1 MRQVINFAVLRSVLA
16 ASTMLATPAFAQDV
30 LQDATKPVPA
40 ESQTP
45 AAQAAPTPDA
55 APATEAAPAPAT
67 PQSDIVVTGSR
78 IISSGFTAPTPT
90 QVLSAES
97 IAKNAQPNVFTTV
110 AQLPSLQGSTGATV
124 GANGTST
131 GVQGLSAL
139 SLRGLQPIRTLTLID
154 GQRVVGANV
163 TGVADVSLFPQL
175 LIERVD
181 VVTGGASAS
190 YGSDAV
196 GGVVNFVTN
205 TRFTGFKANLQSGI
219 STYGDDGNYT
229 VQAAVGKSLFNDRLH
244 LIGSGEY
251 SHEDGIGSAGFGVG
265 SDPDG
270 SGPGGR
276 NWLVSRNLI
285 NRGITNDGGPQYLDR
300 SFTQANNT
308 ALYGLI
314 TAGPLQGTA
323 FDVNGNPR
331 QFEYGSNGVP
341 LKDANGNV
349 LGCYNGVCE
358 GGDRSGNVTNA
369 NSLKSTITRL
379 SGYGRIG
386 FDIDPDNEL
395 YTTVNVARVTTGN
408 IPNVGSA
415 QFGNLTLQCANPY
428 VPTSVQEA
436 CAANGITQFRY
447 GVDNAIFPNSISV
460 RTEREQYRFVAGAK
474 GKIQAFGG
482 DWRYDAYYQHGTGI
496 TDITV
501 RDIPLMPRY
510 NAAIQAVRAPDGSIT
525 CANPTAVASGCVP
538 LNIIGGQTP
547 SAAALAYILPG
558 NGPYQHT
565 RQTQDVASFSVSG
578 EPLQLPAGALSVAFG
593 SEYRH
598 EFYQV
603 NADPYGNGVVTSGAY
618 DAQYPSDPLLNPQG
632 GNWYAG
638 NYRDG
643 RGAYS
648 VYESFLEVNAPL
660 FNSDGVGKANLNAA
674 GRATNYSTSGTVYTW
689 KVGATWDTPVD
700 GIRFRGVTSRDIRAP
715 NLSELFA
722 APVTSNRT
730 GTTDPFNPGRTL
742 TVLQTT
748 TGNTALR
755 PEVARNT
762 EFGVILSRPSWAP
775 RLNISVDYYR
785 IKIKS
790 AIAALDAQTQIN
802 LCFAGVTFT
811 CNSFD
816 ISDPNNAS
824 VTVQPFNFA
833 SIFTDGFDIEA
844 SYQVPLSGIGLP
856 GQVSLRGL
864 ATHVKNFVSDRGLPN
879 TIPIQGAGVNL
890 GQGATPSWKVL
901 AVQDWTTDLFSM
913 TLQERW
919 ISAGVIS
926 NEYIVCQTNCPV
938 STIDHPTIDRNHL
951 DSAFYVDI
959 SASYKFTDA
968 VQGYVKVDNMFNK
981 DAATV
986 PSDIT
991 NPGLYDVVGRAFRVG
1006 MRANF

>member
-1 MRQVINFAVLRSVLA
+1 
-16 ASTMLATPAFAQDV
+16 
-30 LQDATKPVPA
+30 
-40 ESQTP
+40 
-45 AAQAAPTPDA
+45 
-55 APATEAAPAPAT
+55 
-67 PQSDIVVTGSR
+67 
-78 IISSGFTAPTPT
+78 
-90 QVLSAES
+90 
-97 IAKNAQPNVFTTV
+97 
-110 AQLPSLQGSTGATV
+110 
-124 GANGTST
+124 
-131 GVQGLSAL
+131 
-139 SLRGLQPIRTLTLID
+139 
-154 GQRVVGANV
+154 
-163 TGVADVSLFPQL
+163 
-175 LIERVD
+175 
-181 VVTGGASAS
+181 
-190 YGSDAV
+190 
-196 GGVVNFVTN
+196 
-205 TRFTGFKANLQSGI
+205 
-219 STYGDDGNYT
+219 
-229 VQAAVGKSLFNDRLH
+229 
-244 LIGSGEY
+244 
-251 SHEDGIGSAGFGVG
+251 
-265 SDPDG
+265 
-270 SGPGGR
+270 
-276 NWLVSRNLI
+276 
-285 NRGITNDGGPQYLDR
+285 
-300 SFTQANNT
+300 
-308 ALYGLI
+308 
-314 TAGPLQGTA
+314 
-323 FDVNGNPR
+323 
-331 QFEYGSNGVP
+331 
-341 LKDANGNV
+341 
-349 LGCYNGVCE
+349 
-358 GGDRSGNVTNA
+358 
-369 NSLKSTITRL
+369 
-379 SGYGRIG
+379 
-386 FDIDPDNEL
+386 
-395 YTTVNVARVTTGN
+395 
-408 IPNVGSA
+408 
-415 QFGNLTLQCANPY
+415 
-428 VPTSVQEA
+428 
-436 CAANGITQFRY
+436 
-447 GVDNAIFPNSISV
+447 
-460 RTEREQYRFVAGAK
+460 
-474 GKIQAFGG
+474 
-482 DWRYDAYYQHGTGI
+482 
-496 TDITV
+496 
-501 RDIPLMPRY
+501 MPRY
-510 NAAIQAVRAPDGSIT
+510 NAAIQAVRAPDGSIA
-525 CANPTAVASGCVP
+525 CANPAAVASGCVP

-856 GQVSLRGL
+856 GQASLRGL
-864 ATHVKNFVSDRGLPN
+864 ATHVKNFVSDRGLAAGVALPVPETALSAN
-879 TIPIQGAGVNL
+879 GRPGLKGEYFSDGAMTRRVATRQDRTIDFDWDRAPPVPGLSGKGYGVRWTGQLTPPGPGRYRLRLDVPRCFDCEGHDPVKLWLDGKPLITDDGSDSAVEAEVTVTDAKPHDLRIDYVHASEDGGIGLRWVAPIDAQRGEALAAAGAADVVVVFTGLSPTLEGEALRLDVPGFLGGDRTAIELPEPQHALLETLATAGKPIVVVQLTGSAIADPWSRDHADAVVAAWYPGQSGGTAIARMLAGDINPGGRLPVTVYATTRDLPAYIDYSMKNRTYRFFSGTPLYPFGHGLSYTRFAYAPKTAPIATVTAGQPLAVSVTVTNTGKLAGDEVVQAYLAPVDPQEQGRTIPVLQRQLVGFRRIPLRAGEVRTVDFAIDPRSL
-890 GQGATPSWKVL
+890 SMVEHDGTHAVVPGRYRLFVGGGQPG
-901 AVQDWTTDLFSM
+901 
-913 TLQERW
+913 
-919 ISAGVIS
+919 
-926 NEYIVCQTNCPV
+926 
-938 STIDHPTIDRNHL
+938 
-951 DSAFYVDI
+951 
-959 SASYKFTDA
+959 
-968 VQGYVKVDNMFNK
+968 
-981 DAATV
+981 DAAGIWTDVTITGTRTV
-986 PSDIT
+986 LPK
-991 NPGLYDVVGRAFRVG
+991 
-1006 MRANF
+1006 

>member
-1 MRQVINFAVLRSVLA
+1 MRQAINLKLLRSVLA
-16 ASTMLATPAFAQDV
+16 ASTMLATPAWAQEAASP
-30 LQDATKPVPA
+30 LPA
-40 ESQTP
+40 EAQSP
-45 AAQAAPTPDA
+45 AAQAPLP
-55 APATEAAPAPAT
+55 EAAPAEV
-67 PQSDIVVTGSR
+67 QSDIVVTGSR
-78 IISSGFTAPTPT
+78 ITSSGFSAPTPT
-90 QVLSAES
+90 QVLSADS

-139 SLRGLQPIRTLTLID
+139 SLRGLQPIRTLTLLD

-196 GGVVNFVTN
+196 GGVVNFITN
-205 TRFTGFKANLQSGI
+205 TRFKGFKANLQSGI

-229 VQAAVGKSLFNDRLH
+229 AQAAIGKSLLNDRLH
-244 LIGSGEY
+244 VIGSGEY
-251 SHEDGIGSAGFGVG
+251 SHEDGIGTAGFGVG
-265 SDPDG
+265 SDPNG

-276 NWLVSRNLI
+276 TWLVSRNLI

-314 TAGPLQGTA
+314 TSGPLQGTA

-331 QFEYGSNGVP
+331 KFEYGSNGVP
-341 LKDANGNV
+341 LKDANGTV
-349 LGCYNGVCE
+349 LGCFNGVCE
-358 GGDRSGNVTNA
+358 GGDRTGNVTNA
-369 NSLKSTITRL
+369 NSLKSAITRL
-379 SGYGRIG
+379 TGYGRIG
-386 FDIDPDNEL
+386 FDIDPNNEI
-395 YTTVNVARVTTGN
+395 YTSVSVARVTTAN

-415 QFGNLTLQCANPY
+415 QFGNLTIQCANPY
-428 VPTSVQEA
+428 VPASIQAA
-436 CAANGITQFRY
+436 CAANGISQFGY
-447 GVDNAIFPNSISV
+447 GVDNAIFPNSINVS
-460 RTEREQYRFVAGAK
+460 TAREQYRVVVGAK
-474 GKIQAFGG
+474 GKVQAFGG

-510 NAAIQAVRAPDGSIT
+510 NAAIQAVSGPGGTVT
-525 CANPTAVASGCVP
+525 CANPLAAASGCTP
-538 LNIIGGQTP
+538 LNIIGGQAP
-547 SAAALAYILPG
+547 SSATLNYVVPT
-558 NGPYQHT
+558 NGPFQHT
-565 RQTQDVASFSVSG
+565 RQTQDVASLSISG
-578 EPLQLPAGALSVAFG
+578 EPLRLPAGPLAVAFG
-593 SEYRH
+593 GEYRH

-603 NADPYGNGVVTSGAY
+603 TADPYGNGVANGGSYNAL
-618 DAQYPSDPLLNPQG
+618 YPSDPLLNPNG

-643 RGAYS
+643 HGAYS
-648 VYESFLEVNAPL
+648 VYEGFLEVNAPL
-660 FNSDGVGKANLNAA
+660 FNSDSIGKANLNAA
-674 GRATNYSTSGTVYTW
+674 GRATHYSTSGTVYTW
-689 KVGATWDTPVD
+689 KVGATWDTPLD

-715 NLSELFA
+715 NLSELYA

-762 EFGVILSRPSWAP
+762 EVGVILSRPSWAP
-775 RLNISVDYYR
+775 RLNISFDYYR

-802 LCFAGVTFT
+802 LCFAGVAFT
-811 CNSFD
+811 CGSFD
-816 ISDPNNAS
+816 LSDANNAT

-844 SYQVPLSGIGLP
+844 SYQIPLTDVGLP

-864 ATHVKNFVSDRGLPN
+864 ATHVKNFISDRGLPN
-879 TIPIQGAGVNL
+879 TIPTQGAGVNL
-890 GQGATPSWKVL
+890 GQGATPSWKLL
-901 AVQDWTTDLFSM
+901 AVQDWTTSLFSL
-913 TLQERW
+913 TVQERW

-926 NEYIVCQTNCPV
+926 NEYIVCQTNCPI
-938 STIDHPTIDRNHL
+938 STINNPTIDRNHL
-951 DSAFYVDI
+951 DSAFYVDL
-959 SASYKFTDA
+959 SASYKFTKA
-968 VQGYVKVDNMFNK
+968 VQGYVKIDNVFNR

-991 NPGLYDVVGRAFRVG
+991 NPGIYDVVGRAFRVG
-1006 MRANF
+1006 MRASF

>member
-1 MRQVINFAVLRSVLA
+1 MQRATTLKSLRA
-16 ASTMLATPAFAQDV
+16 MFIASTMLASPALAQEV
-30 LQDATKPVPA
+30 PTAPAPVPA
-40 ESQTP
+40 PEAPVEQAVEAP
-45 AAQAAPTPDA
+45 QAAEAPA
-55 APATEAAPAPAT
+55 APASG
-67 PQSDIVVTGSR
+67 QSDIVVTGSR
-78 IISSGFTAPTPT
+78 ITASGFTAPTPT
-90 QVLSAES
+90 QVLNADA
-97 IAKNAQPNVFTTV
+97 IGKNAQPNVFTTV

-124 GANGTST
+124 GSNGTST

-175 LIERVD
+175 LIDRVD

-205 TRFTGFKANLQSGI
+205 TRFTGFKANLQSGV

-229 VQAAVGKSLFNDRLH
+229 VQAAVGKSLLNDRLH
-244 LIGSGEY
+244 IIGSGEY

-265 SDPDG
+265 SDPNG

-285 NRGITNDGGPQYLDR
+285 NRGIMDDGLPQYLDR

-323 FDVNGNPR
+323 FDMDGNPR
-331 QFEYGSNGVP
+331 QFDYGSNGVP
-341 LKDANGNV
+341 ARDANGNV
-349 LGCYNGVCE
+349 LGCFNGVCE

-369 NSLKSTITRL
+369 NSLKSSITRL

-386 FDIDPDNEL
+386 FDIAPDNEI

-408 IPNVGSA
+408 IPNIGSA
-415 QFGNLTLQCANPY
+415 QFGNLTLQCSNPY
-428 VPTSVQEA
+428 VPASVQAA
-436 CAANGITQFRY
+436 CDANGITEFRY
-447 GVDNAIFPNSISV
+447 GVSNAIFPNPITV

-474 GKIQAFGG
+474 GKVQAFGS
-482 DWRYDAYYQHGTGI
+482 DWRYDAYYAHGTGI

-501 RDIPLMPRY
+501 HDIPVIPRY
-510 NAAIQAVRAPDGSIT
+510 NAAIQAVRAPDGTIT
-525 CANPTAVASGCVP
+525 CANPVAVASGCVP
-538 LNIIGGQTP
+538 INIIGGQTP
-547 SAAALAYILPG
+547 SAAALNYITPE

-578 EPLQLPAGALSVAFG
+578 EPLQLPAGPLALAFG
-593 SEYRH
+593 GEYRH
-598 EFYQV
+598 EFYSV

-618 DAQYPSDPLLNPQG
+618 NDQYPSDPLLNPQG

-648 VYESFLEVNAPL
+648 VYETFLELNAPL
-660 FNSDGVGKANLNAA
+660 FDSDAIGKANLNGAA
-674 GRATNYSTSGTVYTW
+674 RATNYSTSGTVYTW
-689 KVGATWDTPVD
+689 KIGGTWDTPLD
-700 GIRFRGVTSRDIRAP
+700 GIRLRGVTSRDIRAP

-730 GTTDPFNPGRTL
+730 GTTDPFTPGRTL

-748 TGNTALR
+748 TGNPALR

-762 EFGVILSRPSWAP
+762 EFGIILSRPSWAP

-785 IKIKS
+785 IKINS

-816 ISDPNNAS
+816 ISDANNAS

-844 SYQVPLSGIGLP
+844 SYQIPLSGLGLP
-856 GQVSLRGL
+856 GRATVRGL

-901 AVQDWTTDLFSM
+901 AMQDWTTDLFAL

-926 NEYIVCQTNCPV
+926 NEFVVCQTDCPV
-938 STIDHPTIDRNHL
+938 STINNPTIDRNHL
-951 DSAFYVDI
+951 DGALYVDVG
-959 SASYKFTDA
+959 ASYKFTPA
-968 VQGYVKVDNMFNK
+968 VQGYVKVDNVFNK

-986 PSDIT
+986 PSDVT